1 MGASGDV
8 TLCPFGHSLDHSE
21 HLRAVLHWALCC
33 WMRPGVMELERGA
46 HWLGAPE
53 LWGGRRR
60 FLWRTLDEA
69 QGWDAV
75 GTAGR
80 SSSGPNR
87 SMGWRRPWASPSS
100 ENLLVSIGNLKL
112 EDSLKVC
119 TVFFSSCVRKQTTSS
134 FFLEKGL
141 VNLSGEMGAWAP
153 GPSVLLK
160 NLLPTSDA
168 LKKHK

>member
-1 MGASGDV
+1 MVPTSWGPWS
-8 TLCPFGHSLDHSE
+8 S
-21 HLRAVLHWALCC
+21 
-33 WMRPGVMELERGA
+33 
-46 HWLGAPE
+46 
-53 LWGGRRR
+53 GGRRR
-60 FLWRTLDEA
+60 VLWRTLDEA

-75 GTAGR
+75 GTARR

-87 SMGWRRPWASPSS
+87 GSMGWRRPWASPSS

-112 EDSLKVC
+112 EDSLKLC

-134 FFLEKGL
+134 FSLEKGL

-160 NLLPTSDA
+160 NLLPTIRCLKETQITKLQLSLTLLLTAEGEA
-168 LKKHK
+168 LGKRVSVGK

>member
-1 MGASGDV
+1 MSV
-8 TLCPFGHSLDHSE
+8 WSLAGS
-21 HLRAVLHWALCC
+21 LRAPARRPALGLVLLDEARGHGARARCPLAGGPGAL
-33 WMRPGVMELERGA
+33 GG
-46 HWLGAPE
+46 
-53 LWGGRRR
+53 GGRRR

-119 TVFFSSCVRKQTTSS
+119 TVFFSPCVRKQTTSS

-141 VNLSGEMGAWAP
+141 VNLSGEMGAWVP